1 MVLNTLCFII
11 VTLAVRHNSA
21 GIIHHDGDENLHNLI
36 KEIQA
41 ENREIKLVLQNL
53 EKVTMGMKIDMDS
66 IREENAEIK
75 SLCNLEHGRPSPYR
89 KLYENAQNGR
99 SHNVQVPFNN
109 RSITHEK
116 ALDAQKKRLLQTTT
130 TIENGTYVVCYLFI
144 NPGIAFSAAL
154 AHTVNLGQDQL
165 VEYDKI
171 VTNIGNG
178 FDSRHSHFIAPV
190 KGVYI
195 FSACGFSQGSF
206 ASHLDIVTNGKAI
219 GYLYTHADNMGT
231 QVVVSILEKG
241 DMVWVKHRHVYDST
255 GNAVI
260 YGATAEQ
267 FVTFSGALLSKIDS

>member
-21 GIIHHDGDENLHNLI
+21 GIIHHNGDQNLHNLI

-66 IREENAEIK
+66 IREENAKIK
-75 SLCNLEHGRPSPYR
+75 SLCNLEHGKPSPYR
-89 KLYENAQNGR
+89 KLYENAQNGS
-99 SHNVQVPFNN
+99 SHNVQAPFNN

-116 ALDAQKKRLLQTTT
+116 ALDAQKKRLQQTTT
-130 TIENGTYVVCYLFI
+130 TIENECVTCSST
-144 NPGIAFSAAL
+144 PGIAFSVAL

-206 ASHLDIVTNGKAI
+206 ASHLDIVKNGKAI
-219 GYLYTHADNMGT
+219 GYLYTHADNMGHKW
-231 QVVVSILEKG
+231 SFP
-241 DMVWVKHRHVYDST
+241 Y
-255 GNAVI
+255 
-260 YGATAEQ
+260 
-267 FVTFSGALLSKIDS
+267 

>member
-1 MVLNTLCFII
+1 MVVNTLCFII
-11 VTLAVRHNSA
+11 VILAARHNSA

-53 EKVTMGMKIDMDS
+53 EKETLGMKIDMDS
-66 IREENAEIK
+66 IREENAKIK
-75 SLCNLEHGRPSPYR
+75 SLCNLEHGRPSPHS
-89 KLYENAQNGR
+89 KFYENSQNGR

-116 ALDAQKKRLLQTTT
+116 ALDAQKKRLLHTTT
-130 TIENGTYVVCYLFI
+130 TMENECVKCSST
-144 NPGIAFSAAL
+144 PGIAFSAAL

-190 KGVYI
+190 KGIYI

-206 ASHLDIVTNGKAI
+206 ASHLDIVKNGKAI
-219 GYLYTHADNMGT
+219 GYLYTHADHMGT

>member
-1 MVLNTLCFII
+1 MVLNTVCVII

-21 GIIHHDGDENLHNLI
+21 DIMHHDGDENLHNLI
-36 KEIQA
+36 KAIQA

-53 EKVTMGMKIDMDS
+53 EKVTMGMKIDMNS

-89 KLYENAQNGR
+89 KLYETAQNGR
-99 SHNVQVPFNN
+99 SYNVQATFNN
-109 RSITHEK
+109 KSTTHEK
-116 ALDAQKKRLLQTTT
+116 ALEAQKKRLQQTTT
-130 TIENGTYVVCYLFI
+130 TIENECVTCSST
-144 NPGIAFSAAL
+144 PGIAFSAAL
-154 AHTVNLGQDQL
+154 AHTVNLSQDQL

-171 VTNIGNG
+171 LTNIGNG

-206 ASHLDIVTNGKAI
+206 ASHLDIVKNGKAI

-231 QVVVSILEKG
+231 QVVVSILEQG

>member
-11 VTLAVRHNSA
+11 VILAARHNSA
-21 GIIHHDGDENLHNLI
+21 GNIHHEGGENLHNLI

-41 ENREIKLVLQNL
+41 ENREIKLVLQSL
-53 EKVTMGMKIDMDS
+53 EKETLGMKIDMDS
-66 IREENAEIK
+66 IREENAKIK
-75 SLCNLEHGRPSPYR
+75 SLCNLEHGRPSPHS
-89 KLYENAQNGR
+89 KFYENSQNGR
-99 SHNVQVPFNN
+99 SQNVQVPFNN

-130 TIENGTYVVCYLFI
+130 TIENECVKCSSTS
-144 NPGIAFSAAL
+144 GIAFSAAL

-190 KGVYI
+190 KGIYI
-195 FSACGFSQGSF
+195 FFSLWIFSRFFRQSLGYCKK
-206 ASHLDIVTNGKAI
+206 NGKAI
-219 GYLYTHADNMGT
+219 GYLYTHADHMGT
-231 QVVVSILEKG
+231 QVVVSIFKKG
-241 DMVWVKHRHVYDST
+241 DRVWVKHRHVYDST